1 MTMLQNP
8 LPLAELSQMLEAA
21 LLLQNQKQQTGE
33 LEKIVEQLKLSPS
46 SAEQEALKK
55 RTLFEL
61 HGRRVESHIRDGIA
75 KLQSE
80 CSPTWVSLS
89 SQIVKY
95 RLQNNRRLDRVFD
108 DISNR
113 TRSALETNDR
123 LDLDIAQA
131 AKALQEKAQKL
142 KWTYKNDSWTARAIL
157 RECDA
162 QFSKSK
168 DPNKE
173 REQRRQEKLALLIY
187 HLMNEL
193 FPILGAGVI
202 LIYAAMREQHC
213 YLDEARRDIH
223 DIPGFANFAAK
234 RVETIDISEI
244 KNVAVH
250 FPLAVVG
257 WALGKSFFEICE
269 LLRLHSLKCM
279 ALNYDKFDEAE
290 EEYLAAQEHLMAD
303 QEDAGIRLDRGL
315 SLSFEEL
322 QEQAAGEGKMTNH
335 QEHTASLSSMSS
347 SEGPMAS
354 LLSSDDAG
362 AGLGGT
368 NECQI
373 GSGHLASCDNPAA
386 QNPACARGT
395 DAAVSNEESLFCP
408 TQPSTD
414 SGYMS
419 NVGSQQ
425 WHHATSVTSSSGA
438 FLLPSPLSS
447 HLHTQQGTAAAA
459 GESGGEGA
467 GAAAGQ
473 KRPQVEDI
481 PTSKRHRPSAEE
493 TAENSDPSVVSD
505 PASTCSTAPRGDT
518 ASRTPSITADPAQQR
533 MFEVSPQE
541 EDIETSPSPY
551 DWQLDWGS
559 EGDGIPA
566 TSGMPEI
573 DLDEICEAMPES
585 EWEKMLEEIAQSGWG
600 DTDNSISATSGMA
613 QVEDS

>member
-8 LPLAELSQMLEAA
+8 LPLAELSQMLETA
-21 LLLQNQKQQTGE
+21 LLLQDQKQQTSE

-55 RTLFEL
+55 KTLFEL
-61 HGRRVESHIRDGIA
+61 HGRRVESHIRGGIA

-131 AKALQEKAQKL
+131 TKELQEKAQKL

-168 DPNKE
+168 NPNKE
-173 REQRRQEKLALLIY
+173 KEQRRQEKLALLIY

-193 FPILGAGVI
+193 FPILDVGVI

-223 DIPGFANFAAK
+223 DIPGFANFVAK

-244 KNVAVH
+244 KNAAVH

-257 WALGKSFFEICE
+257 WALGKS
-269 LLRLHSLKCM
+269 LKRM
-279 ALNYDKFDEAE
+279 VLNYDKFDEAE
-290 EEYLAAQEHLMAD
+290 KEYLAAQGHLMAD

-322 QEQAAGEGKMTNH
+322 QEQTAGEGTTANH
-335 QEHTASLSSMSS
+335 QEHTASLSPMSPS
-347 SEGPMAS
+347 VGPMAS

-362 AGLGGT
+362 AALGGT
-368 NECQI
+368 NECPD
-373 GSGHLASCDNPAA
+373 GSEHLAPCDNPVA

-395 DAAVSNEESLFCP
+395 DAALSNEESLFCP

-419 NVGSQQ
+419 NAGSQQ
-425 WHHATSVTSSSGA
+425 WHHTTSVTSSSGA
-438 FLLPSPLSS
+438 FLVPSPLSS
-447 HLHTQQGTAAAA
+447 RLHTQPGTAAAA
-459 GESGGEGA
+459 GESGGEWT

-473 KRPQVEDI
+473 KRPQVEDN

-493 TAENSDPSVVSD
+493 TPENSDPTEVSG
-505 PASTCSTAPRGDT
+505 PASTCRTAPRGNT
-518 ASRTPSITADPAQQR
+518 ASGNPSITADPAQQR
-533 MFEVSPQE
+533 MFEESPQE
-541 EDIETSPSPY
+541 EDIEKSPSPY

-573 DLDEICEAMPES
+573 DLDEIYEAMPES
-585 EWEKMLEEIAQSGWG
+585 EWEKMIEEIAQSGWG